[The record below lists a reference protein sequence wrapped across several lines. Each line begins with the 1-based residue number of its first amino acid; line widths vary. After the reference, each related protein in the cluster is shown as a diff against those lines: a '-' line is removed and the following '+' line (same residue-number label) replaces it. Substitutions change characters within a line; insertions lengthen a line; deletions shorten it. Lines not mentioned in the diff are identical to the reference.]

1 MNASERFSDRVEDY
15 AKYRPGYPEGLFD
28 LLGRECGL
36 REGCAVAD
44 LGSGTGI
51 FAKALLAR
59 SATVYAVEPNGPMRA
74 AAERELS
81 GDGRFHSVAAT
92 AERSGLA
99 DASVDLVTCAQSFH
113 WFDKTA
119 AKREFRRVLKPSGW
133 AAIVWNERLDDASPF
148 MVAYEKALWDH
159 CPDYANADHRNTVE
173 DELREFFAPVPMQT
187 ASFPNEQR
195 FDLAGL
201 VGRSLSSSYAP
212 KPGTNEHAL
221 YLEKLRVLFEKN
233 NLGGTITFAYEA
245 KVFFAPLNH

>member
-1 MNASERFSDRVEDY
+1 VHASERFSDRVEDY
-15 AKYRPGYPEGLFD
+15 AKYRPGYPDGLFD

-59 SATVYAVEPNGPMRA
+59 GATVYAVEPNGPMRA

-81 GDGRFHSVAAT
+81 GDERFHSVAAT
-92 AERSGLA
+92 AEGTGLA

-119 AKREFRRVLKPSGW
+119 AKREFLRVLRPGGW
-133 AAIVWNERLDDASPF
+133 AALVWNERLDGASPF
-148 MVAYEKALWDH
+148 MVAYERALWDH

-195 FDLAGL
+195 LDLTGL

-212 KPGTNEHAL
+212 KPGSPDHAP
-221 YLEKLRVLFEKN
+221 YLEELRVMFEEHN
-233 NLGGTITFAYEA
+233 HGGIVTFAYETKA
-245 KVFFAPLNH
+245 YFAPLAS

>member
-1 MNASERFSDRVEDY
+1 MHASERFSDRVEDY
-15 AKYRPGYPEGLFD
+15 AKYRPGYPGGLFD
-28 LLGRECGL
+28 LLGLECGL
-36 REGCAVAD
+36 REGGAVAD

-59 SATVYAVEPNGPMRA
+59 GATVYAVEPNGPMRA

-81 GDGRFHSVAAT
+81 GNERFHSVAAT
-92 AERSGLA
+92 AERTGLA

-113 WFDKTA
+113 WFDKSA
-119 AKREFRRVLKPSGW
+119 AKREFLRVLKPSGW
-133 AAIVWNERLDDASPF
+133 ATLVWNERLDDASPF
-148 MVAYEKALWDH
+148 MVAYERALWDH

-195 FDLAGL
+195 LDLAGL

-212 KPGTNEHAL
+212 GPGTKERETYIGALTAMFDEHNLDGLVSLKYETRL
-221 YLEKLRVLFEKN
+221 YYGQVR
-233 NLGGTITFAYEA
+233 
-245 KVFFAPLNH
+245 